1 MTTFSRQTSQ
11 AIQDAYDNP
20 RWRTLGERIEEVID
34 LLDAGP
40 PYPARVRRD
49 RMQEPKLWHVRVRGD
64 GESFSLLWEEA
75 DDGHARVLWA
85 GETF

>member
-1 MTTFSRQTSQ
+1 MTTFSRQARE
-11 AIQDAYDNP
+11 AIQSAYDNP
-20 RWRTLGERIEEVID
+20 RWDALAERIEEVIE

-49 RMQEPKLWHVRVRGD
+49 RMQSPKLWHVRVHGS

-75 DDGHARVLWA
+75 DDGCARVLWA
-85 GETF
+85 GASF